1 MDNDPDPKREI
12 RADGKRSEDANLGV
26 VAELAF
32 KRLHEI
38 ESSAC
43 CSASRFPAPWCLGG
57 LSPAP
62 WCPRETHGSLEGRA
76 HLLAAAAASRESRWM
91 CSYSASAPP
100 ARQHGHLHP
109 AARPPRTIL
118 LRDASPSRRVVL
130 VWGMRGL
137 EGLSP
142 LGRGE
147 EARRHGEASR
157 LGKRRRRGGR

>member
-32 KRLHEI
+32 KRLHKI

-57 LSPAP
+57 P
-62 WCPRETHGSLEGRA
+62 SLARGARGKHTAAWRDALVSWPPQPHLMKAGGRA
-76 HLLAAAAASRESRWM
+76 PTAP
-91 CSYSASAPP
+91 PP